1 MVLAVRCGGAD
12 VDGRFGQAWHLVQ
25 EPVVGVDGDG
35 VGVDHAEVV
44 VDDDAGLGA
53 YPVPDPAQLQRFDV
67 VHAGRVAQCR
77 FGGVTSSGSTASMS
91 LR

>member
-1 MVLAVRCGGAD
+1 MVGQGGVVVLAVGCGGAD

-35 VGVDHAEVV
+35 VGVDDAEVV

-53 YPVPDPAQLQRFDV
+53 
-67 VHAGRVAQCR
+67 
-77 FGGVTSSGSTASMS
+77 
-91 LR
+91 